1 MPEFPEE
8 QLAACLSKKKLTV
21 ATAES
26 CTGGQVSDRITNLAG
41 ASNFF
46 LGGIVAYS
54 NQAKLSLLGVDEATL
69 NQHGAV
75 SRETALEMAVGARR
89 VFSADLAVSITG
101 IAGPEGGTAE
111 KPVGLTWIGI
121 SSEAGA
127 SAVRHIWDGDRL
139 ANKRSSANA
148 ALNLLLEAA
157 GQRE

>member
-1 MPEFPEE
+1 MPEFPEVR
-8 QLAACLSKKKLTV
+8 LAARLLKKKLTV

-41 ASNFF
+41 ASSFF

-69 NQHGAV
+69 NQYGAV
-75 SRETALEMAVGARR
+75 SSETALEMAVGARR

-139 ANKRSSANA
+139 ANKRASADA

-157 GQRE
+157 DQRE